1 MFRTPLEEILDPPS
15 FMKRQE
21 MRLESTPMEDAL
33 QLEAAIRELEL
44 IGKSSRLMSNFSSVR
59 IVPRILIAMTV
70 YFVTVLRRAM
80 PESASVVLQ

>member
-1 MFRTPLEEILDPPS
+1 
-15 FMKRQE
+15 
-21 MRLESTPMEDAL
+21 MEDAL
-33 QLEAAIRELEL
+33 QLGAAIRELEL